1 MLRLRQ
7 ADLRRVATDWK
18 RWRYRPG
25 AGLIVQQPGQM
36 LGKVVASHEADT
48 VMSERLSAAFVRN
61 IE

>member
-7 ADLRRVATDWK
+7 ANLGRVATDWE

-25 AGLIVQQPGQM
+25 AGLIVQQPGQV

-48 VMSERLSAAFVRN
+48 MMSERLSAAFVRN